1 MLLRLVALAHVLK
14 TDADRPPVSLKLL
27 NLGQLH
33 NSLANVLE
41 TLGGQVG
48 AGDVLDER
56 GEVDTR
62 VLLGAAVGSYMV
74 LC

>member
-1 MLLRLVALAHVLK
+1 MVK
-14 TDADRPPVSLKLL
+14 TDADRPPVSLELL

-41 TLGGQVG
+41 TLGSQVG

-56 GEVDTR
+56 SEVDAG
-62 VLLGAAVGSYMV
+62 VLLGEAVGSYIA
-74 LC
+74 

>member
-1 MLLRLVALAHVLK
+1 MLK
-14 TDADRPPVSLKLL
+14 TDADRPPVSLELL

-33 NSLANVLE
+33 NSLADVLE

-56 GEVDTR
+56 GEVDTG
-62 VLLGAAVGSYMV
+62 VLFGEAVGSCIV
-74 LC
+74 LMLAKV